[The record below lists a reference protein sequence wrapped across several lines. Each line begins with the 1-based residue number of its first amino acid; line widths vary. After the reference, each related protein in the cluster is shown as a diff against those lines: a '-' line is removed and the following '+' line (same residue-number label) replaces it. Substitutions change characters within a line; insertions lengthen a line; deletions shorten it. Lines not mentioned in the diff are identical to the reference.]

1 MINVTTAFR
10 QALYNDDR
18 RYLEYADITLDDTNH
33 TVLHVTNENI
43 WQGGFSIEDS
53 VGEDNTFSALGSTI
67 INSCTIVLNNIYET
81 YSEYDFTNAKVV
93 VAVGLELPNP
103 NDSTTTYIEKAW
115 KGDFYVDEATYNGSI
130 ITLKCLDDMKQFDRP
145 YSQSTL
151 VYPATLD
158 TIVRDACTCCG
169 VELGTLNF
177 PHKDYSIPTRPEDE
191 KVTFREVIGWC
202 ATIAGCFAR
211 FAYYPTASKSK
222 LELKWFNQTA
232 LEQHAQGTDGG
243 LFDNGTPRYST
254 GDTLDGGTFN
264 PWNTG
269 DAADAG
275 AFTDERPYHHI
286 VSMYNHNISVDDVV
300 ITGVRTTVKDD
311 DDDSATETITALT
324 GTEGYV
330 IDIADNEFITKTN
343 ATEIRTWLGQQ
354 LIGLKFRKA
363 SVSHPS
369 DPSIEA
375 GDIAFVYDRKGN
387 EYPIL
392 VTRTVFNGFGTQTTV
407 CGADTPNRNSA
418 TRYTQVTKSY
428 VETRKKMKEQKNQYD
443 QALDDLA
450 EAIENAQGMY
460 ETVVPQTGG
469 GNITYVHNKPTLAE
483 SDVVI
488 ELSSVGVTVTSNY
501 SDPNPTWYG
510 LTVTGNLVANLI
522 SALGVNFDWAVGT
535 TLTLGGAN
543 NGNGVLRVLDANGN
557 EVGRWNNT
565 GLTVKRVSNAGLSTE
580 NTIENFLGA
589 SYGMMHSIVEGYY
602 RWLKNDIG
610 NTSVAMSDRNGTI
623 KAFHTIIPELSD
635 QIQETVSG
643 NATCIKES
651 YYYEGGT
658 YKKIYTNEVLDSDDE
673 NKSAQEEFR
682 HDGKFA
688 MRYCDHNSSVTDWYF
703 TIMHDAFFFSN
714 VFQNYFY
721 IPSSS
726 VPASDRT
733 ITLKL
738 LYDEIYINAGTHNL
752 RINNS
757 VRTIDGNTIQVTS
770 SSKRYK
776 HDITDEICEEL
787 DPHRLYDLKMKQF
800 VYNDD
805 HEPPYAC
812 MKGKTVSGFIAE
824 DVDEIYPAAV
834 IKNPETGEIESW
846 SEAQIIAPMLSL
858 IQEQKQQID
867 EQQKEI
873 DELKKRIEKLEKLM
887 IGTFENLKKDED

>member
-81 YSEYDFTNAKVV
+81 YSEYDFSNAKVV

-151 VYPATLD
+151 SYPATLG
-158 TIVRDACTCCG
+158 TIVNDACTRCG

-211 FAYYPTASKSK
+211 FAYYPTANKSK
-222 LELKWFNQTA
+222 LELKWFNQNA

-243 LFDNGTPRYST
+243 SFDNGTPRYST

-286 VSMYNHNISVDDVV
+286 VSLYNHNISVDDVV

-343 ATEIRTWLGQQ
+343 ATDIRTWLGQQ

-428 VETRKKMKEQKNQYD
+428 VDTRKKMKEQKNQYD

-450 EAIENAQGMY
+450 EAIGNAKGMY

-469 GNITYVHNKPTLAE
+469 GNITYVHNKPTLVE

-543 NGNGVLRVLDANGN
+543 NGNGVLKVLDADGN
-557 EVGRWNNT
+557 EVGRWTNT
-565 GLTVKRVSNAGLSTE
+565 GLINRRYKDSGTANEISAE
-580 NTIENFLGA
+580 
-589 SYGMMHSIVEGYY
+589 SYIGDSYHMSHSITEGYY
-602 RWLKNDIG
+602 HWLDNWLG
-610 NTSVAMSDRNGTI
+610 NTSVLLRDANDIIR
-623 KAFHTIIPELSD
+623 AFHTIVPEYNTYIS
-635 QIQETVSG
+635 EGSSTRG
-643 NATCIKES
+643 NNISES
-651 YYYEGGT
+651 FYCSGGT
-658 YKKIYTNEVLDSDDE
+658 YKKLFTNETMSNNE
-673 NKSAQEEFR
+673 TYSGQEEYR
-682 HDGKFA
+682 RDDKLQT
-688 MRYCDHNSSVTDWYF
+688 RYLNHTTSKGWFHSLQNDALFFETASHNFFYDPSAGTSS
-703 TIMHDAFFFSN
+703 A
-714 VFQNYFY
+714 
-721 IPSSS
+721 
-726 VPASDRT
+726 
-733 ITLKL
+733 TLCVKL
-738 LYDEIYINAGTHNL
+738 LNNEMYVKAGSHYFRL
-752 RINNS
+752 NNS
-757 VRTIDGNTIQVTS
+757 VRVIDGNTIQVTS

-787 DPHRLYDLKMKQF
+787 DPHKLYDLKMKQF
-800 VYNDD
+800 IYNDD

-824 DVDEIYPAAV
+824 DVYEIYPAAV
-834 IKNPETGEIESW
+834 IRNPETGEIESW

-858 IQEQKQQID
+858 IQEQKRQID

-873 DELKKRIEKLEKLM
+873 DDLKERIEKLEKLM